1 MSMPPIAPTG
11 SMSST
16 EYVEY
21 MIDYNN
27 AAADELA
34 EELKYYFTQ
43 STIKD
48 WEAMWERIILD
59 VDNKVTDLEAAT
71 RKIKAQLTMVADAI
85 DKL

>member
-27 AAADELA
+27 AAADKLA
-34 EELKYYFTQ
+34 EELKYYVTQ
-43 STIKD
+43 STIDD

-59 VDNKVTDLEAAT
+59 VDNKVTDLESAT